1 MGEVLPFN
9 KLKTRF
15 PSVIANQVPVC
26 LLGIGSLTLGN
37 DRFGP
42 CRPVDITNSQ
52 NRRTLLFISSQVTSL
67 IIETLTLIGLLN
79 FINESLNSILI
90 R

>member
-15 PSVIANQVPVC
+15 PGVIARQVPVC
-26 LLGIGSLTLGN
+26 LLGIGSLARGN

-42 CRPVDITNSQ
+42 CRPVDITSSQ
-52 NRRTLLFISSQVTSL
+52 NQRTVLFISSQVTSL
-67 IIETLTLIGLLN
+67 IIETLTLDR
-79 FINESLNSILI
+79 FIEFDFN
-90 R
+90 